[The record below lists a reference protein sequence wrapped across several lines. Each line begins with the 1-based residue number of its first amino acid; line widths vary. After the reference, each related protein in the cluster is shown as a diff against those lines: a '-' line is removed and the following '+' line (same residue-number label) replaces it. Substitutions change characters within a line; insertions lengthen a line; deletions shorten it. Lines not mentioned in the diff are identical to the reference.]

1 WMLRMSN
8 PSFHRLPAI
17 DWPESSMLVPRNQQ
31 KSVIEVRILEAAVL
45 LFAQH
50 GFNGTSTREIA
61 HLAEVNE
68 TTLFRYYGTKKELFW
83 AGLEARLSRIRL
95 SRELQAA
102 LGGDDDPADVLPK
115 LFQFLVELI
124 CGQPEL
130 MRLLY
135 ISALELPGSD
145 EIYRE
150 HLGGIFDSVS
160 TYLTRAAARG
170 AIGGV
175 DPHIATLAF
184 VGTVISHSS
193 LYQLFVGRELP
204 FATTNE
210 ASSAYSSFWLN
221 MLRSSMES
229 QAIASDAGSLI
240 GD

>member
-1 WMLRMSN
+1 MSKSS
-8 PSFHRLPAI
+8 SFHRLPAI
-17 DWPESSMLVPRNQQ
+17 SWPESSMLVPRNQQ

-45 LFAQH
+45 LFARH
-50 GFNGTSTREIA
+50 GFSGTSTREIA
-61 HLAEVNE
+61 HLADVNE

-83 AGLEARLSRIRL
+83 AALEARLSRIKL
-95 SRELQAA
+95 SRELQAVLA
-102 LGGDDDPADVLPK
+102 GDDDPAEVLPK
-115 LFQFLVELI
+115 LFQFVVELI

-135 ISALELPGSD
+135 VSALELPGSD
-145 EIYRE
+145 EIYRK

-170 AIGGV
+170 AIAGI

-184 VGTVISHSS
+184 IGTVISHSS

-204 FATTNE
+204 FATTTE
-210 ASSAYSSFWLN
+210 ASSAYSTFWLN
-221 MLRSSMES
+221 MLRSSMDP
-229 QAIASDAGSLI
+229 QTIASDAGSLV